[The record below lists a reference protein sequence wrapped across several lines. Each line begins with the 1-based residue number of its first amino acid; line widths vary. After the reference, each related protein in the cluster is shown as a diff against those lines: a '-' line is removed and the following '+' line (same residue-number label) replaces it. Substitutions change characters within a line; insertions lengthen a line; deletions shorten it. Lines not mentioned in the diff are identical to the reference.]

1 MMEVRAC
8 MNLLVIHVRR
18 LKGSDLLT
26 GVDYPLYCD
35 IVPTNK
41 TMISLAG
48 EDYPLSTVLYKTD
61 ICMKLFNIASPK
73 FGE

>member
-26 GVDYPLYCD
+26 GVDYPLS
-35 IVPTNK
+35 IVILYQPTR
-41 TMISLAG
+41 
-48 EDYPLSTVLYKTD
+48 P
-61 ICMKLFNIASPK
+61 
-73 FGE
+73 